1 MRVTLSMK
9 TRFAITHGTAKI
21 LFASVATVSMEMTV
35 KLRINAFRLT
45 RAKMEELVRCSQPD
59 THVNVN
65 QVSQG
70 PTAKSRFLAFW
81 PPANRIACVQTP
93 RTFQTTLAP
102 AHRITPP
109 KTVKRQF
116 HANTL
121 IAAAVLARTT

>member
-9 TRFAITHGTAKI
+9 TRFAIIHGTAKI
-21 LFASVATVSMEMTV
+21 LFASVATVSMEMIV
-35 KLRINAFRLT
+35 KLRINAFRST
-45 RAKMEELVRCSQPD
+45 RAKTEELVRCSQPD
-59 THVNVN
+59 TRVNVN
-65 QVSQG
+65 RVSPG
-70 PTAKSRFLAFW
+70 PTAKSRFLVFW
-81 PPANRIACVQTP
+81 PPANKIARVQTP
-93 RTFQTTLAP
+93 KTFQTTLAP